1 MIVCNQISNRCRH
14 TLKPGLWLC
23 LLLFKTVTGLWG
35 QVPQDTLVLG
45 PKNGF
50 TINEHL
56 YYYKTPKTCTPY
68 EVFYQVSVDSFK
80 KLYPETAINSGF
92 SNDYY
97 WMIFTLKNPF
107 AAEKDLFFQFNN
119 PYLNVI
125 QIWKKTPTGFGEIAH
140 TGSTLPFNT
149 RPYTYHDFVLPIRLG
164 AGEVRTLLIMADK
177 RGEIFSAKPQ
187 LMDANTFKDK
197 EQKLYLMFGVIIGIM
212 LFNIVINLFLGVSL
226 KDGIHFLYA
235 LYICAALLWLFSSMG
250 VDFQYFYPDT
260 PALIAIAQ
268 PITGGITMILM
279 AQLAIV
285 FLQLGKGRSWVKLLL
300 NTGKYTA
307 MIQTPFWYIIYHRFY
322 HLNWLK
328 QLQSNLFLVAISC
341 IAVGM
346 IAAAIERIRQGYKP
360 AWFYLA
366 AILYLAFGIFKTCF
380 IILGSRDIS
389 ELISPPTAVQQGLMI
404 ESIIIFIGIIYRYNT
419 YKGEREKLQIKLSEQ
434 RIEMMQ
440 QIVAAQEEERK
451 RLAQDL
457 HDDVGATLSTLLL
470 HITNVPDTP
479 EWGTPFVRSYS
490 ERGINIAQKALGDLR
505 LISHDLVPKDF
516 ALLGLFHVLRNKIEE
531 LNQIGNIKFWINAEG
546 DDKGINDIFSITI
559 YRIINELIN
568 NIVKHAI
575 AANATIDISIGETH
589 ITVIIEDDG
598 IGWNAPYNSSDN
610 GIGLRN
616 IRSRVD
622 FLNGAI
628 NIDGNKNGTTV
639 IVEIPL
645 NQT

>member
-1 MIVCNQISNRCRH
+1 MIVLYIIH
-14 TLKPGLWLC
+14 TCFRSVKPC
-23 LLLFKTVTGLWG
+23 LLLGMLFLTVTTGIRA
-35 QVPQDTLVLG
+35 QPPQDTLVLG
-45 PKNGF
+45 AGGNY
-50 TINEHL
+50 TIGEHL
-56 YYYKTPKTCTPY
+56 YYYKTPKARLPHEIYHLTPR
-68 EVFYQVSVDSFK
+68 SDFK
-80 KLYPETAINSGF
+80 ILYPAKAINSGF
-92 SNDYY
+92 SDDYY
-97 WMIFTLKNPF
+97 WMTFTVKNPF
-107 AAEKDLFFQFNN
+107 VAEKDLFFQFNN

-125 QIWKKTPTGFGEIAH
+125 QVWEKTPAGFLEIAL
-140 TGSTLPFNT
+140 TGATLTFET
-149 RPYTYHDFVLPIRLG
+149 RPYPYHDFVLPLRLS

-187 LMDANTFKDK
+187 LMDAGTFKDK
-197 EQKLYLMFGVIIGIM
+197 EQKLYLMFGVIMGIM
-212 LFNIVINLFLGVSL
+212 LFNIVINLFLGISL

-250 VDFQYFYPDT
+250 IDFQYFYPGT
-260 PALIAIAQ
+260 PSLIAIAQ

-285 FLQLGKGRSWVKLLL
+285 FLRLREGRSRVKLLL

-307 MIQTPFWYIIYHRFY
+307 MVQTPFWYIIYHWFY

-346 IAAAIERIRQGYKP
+346 IAGAIERIRQGYKP

-389 ELISPPTAVQQGLMI
+389 ELVSPPTAVQQGLII

-419 YKGEREKLQIKLSEQ
+419 YKGEGEKLQLKLTEQ

-470 HITNVPDTP
+470 HVTNIPETP
-479 EWGTPFVRSYS
+479 EWETNFVRGYS
-490 ERGINIAQKALGDLR
+490 ERVISIAQKALSDLR

-516 ALLGLFHVLRNKIEE
+516 TLLGLFHVLRYKIEE
-531 LNQIGNIKFWINAEG
+531 LNEIGSIKFWINAEG
-546 DDKGINDIFSITI
+546 DDKRINDIFSITI

-568 NIVKHAI
+568 NIVKHAM
-575 AANATIDISIGETH
+575 AANATIDILIGESH
-589 ITVIIEDDG
+589 IMVIIEDDG
-598 IGWNAPYNSSDN
+598 IGWNAPYNSN

-616 IRSRVD
+616 IRSRVR
-622 FLNGAI
+622 FLNGSI
-628 NIDGNKNGTTV
+628 NIDANKNGTTV
-639 IVEIPL
+639 IVEVPL
-645 NQT
+645 NQI